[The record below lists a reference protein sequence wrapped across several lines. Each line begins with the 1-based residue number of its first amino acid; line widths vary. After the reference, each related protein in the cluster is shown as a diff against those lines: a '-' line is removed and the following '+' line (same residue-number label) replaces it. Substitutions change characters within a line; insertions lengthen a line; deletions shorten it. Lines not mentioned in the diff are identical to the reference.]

1 MALIAIRAQFQR
13 RLQVEPAPG
22 TARTVIL
29 RVVSTAQLVL
39 LCTATLGGCAMARM
53 YPVRGPLAEQT
64 PVPVYKAKMTQG
76 PMIPHGSFSAVLG
89 DGEVCKGEWKL
100 GHSPSTQDLAADW
113 DTVYGTGY
121 YSFKVLS
128 ASSFMRAEAKGT
140 RGTILNV
147 EMYYN
152 DPNAQAPISPH
163 DLTVVRE
170 MAGIAVDNK
179 GNLYKLVFR

>member
-1 MALIAIRAQFQR
+1 MKA
-13 RLQVEPAPG
+13 
-22 TARTVIL
+22 
-29 RVVSTAQLVL
+29 SLVL
-39 LCTATLGGCAMARM
+39 VVFCLATMGGCATARM
-53 YPVRGPLAEQT
+53 VPVKGPLTQQT

-89 DGEVCKGEWKL
+89 GGEVCKGEWRLIFGSKTSRPAAPGAIL
-100 GHSPSTQDLAADW
+100 ANQDLAADW

-128 ASSFMRAEAKGT
+128 ASSFMRAVATGN

-147 EMYYN
+147 EMYLNQSRAMPDLPN
-152 DPNAQAPISPH
+152 DTNLI
-163 DLTVVRE
+163 RE
-170 MAGIAVDNK
+170 MAGVAKDNK